1 MEECIQGY
9 EQIIFKTYK
18 LVYRK
23 SLQKQKLYTK
33 LLHILDILRYPG
45 ALSCKALLTNWFL
58 KGIVTQS
65 LNNILQAIIPPE
77 HQWKLTLFK
86 HWDEIIGDMRDK
98 VIIQEIKDSVLFL
111 AVSHPAWAHELFLLT
126 PLLKQKINSYLV
138 KDQIKT
144 IRLNVKTFQSAGRP
158 RKKVYDSGSASI
170 VNVPPSIQEQ
180 ALLSRIANHE
190 LRDALG
196 GFLLRC
202 KRQKKE

>member
-1 MEECIQGY
+1 MY
-9 EQIIFKTYK
+9 A
-18 LVYRK
+18 
-23 SLQKQKLYTK
+23 K
-33 LLHILDILRYPG
+33 LLHIPNILRYPN
-45 ALSCKALLTNWFL
+45 ALSYERAPKALLTNWFL
-58 KGIVTQS
+58 KVIVSQS
-65 LNNILQAIIPPE
+65 LNTILQAIIPPE

-144 IRLNVKTFQSAGRP
+144 IRLNVKTFQPTGSQ
-158 RKKVYDSGSASI
+158 RKKVYNAEQAPL
-170 VNVPPSIQEQ
+170 VNIPPSRQEQ
-180 ALLSRIANHE
+180 ALLSRVANHE
-190 LRDALG
+190 LRDALCS
-196 GFLLRC
+196 FLLRC